1 MTDRMDFCGEICNY
15 TGDIITEQKLE
26 IECLN
31 KEVNRLSECV
41 LYHDG
46 QIADV
51 VKDFAEELCKL
62 FEGHS
67 NYHGDMILTKI
78 TCLAEGKEVDAAKP
92 LNEDDIKFD
101 VIKRFTRE
109 FLEKL
114 KKHHYLL
121 SDRYNSTGYGMFTT
135 GIEQAIK
142 ETEEKIRDG
151 Y

>member
-26 IECLN
+26 IERLN
-31 KEVNRLSECV
+31 KEVNRLSECA